1 MDTRLGFLDTETVR
15 AQAREFAPDIIG
27 LSSLIIEA
35 GRMHTHAA
43 ALREDFPG
51 VPIVAGGPYASA
63 SPERV
68 LRDPAVTC
76 AIPGEGEQT
85 LAALAECVDAGRD
98 FADLPGLVFAQ
109 NGGVRR
115 NAPRPYIEDL
125 DTMPFPDW
133 DAVDLPAYALT
144 RRFCSRRPAPYMPVF
159 SSRSCP
165 YNCIYCHNIFGKSFR
180 SRSAGNVFEEIRTVH
195 DRYGIRQFEI
205 IDDCF
210 NLDRIRALD
219 VCERIS
225 NSGMKLQLMFPNGL
239 RADRLD
245 HDLLVALRAAGT
257 VMICVAIESAS
268 PRLQKYM
275 RKNLDLARAREV
287 IRDITRLGI
296 FCQGFFMLGFPTET
310 EQEMRDTIRYACRSR
325 LHTASFFAVKPVPG
339 TELHSRVYGPDSAFS
354 EDEFKVYGY
363 HNVNCKCSTL
373 SPDKFRAL
381 FVLAF
386 YRFYLNPLRAI
397 RVFTRFPD
405 RAFLLKGFAHL
416 FTRLNLPLRGH
427 AAHSP
432 AYERR
437 AGESE
442 NDGRRSW

>member
-1 MDTRLGFLDTETVR
+1 
-15 AQAREFAPDIIG
+15 
-27 LSSLIIEA
+27 
-35 GRMHTHAA
+35 
-43 ALREDFPG
+43 
-51 VPIVAGGPYASA
+51 
-63 SPERV
+63 
-68 LRDPAVTC
+68 
-76 AIPGEGEQT
+76 
-85 LAALAECVDAGRD
+85 
-98 FADLPGLVFAQ
+98 
-109 NGGVRR
+109 
-115 NAPRPYIEDL
+115 
-125 DTMPFPDW
+125 
-133 DAVDLPAYALT
+133 
-144 RRFCSRRPAPYMPVF
+144 
-159 SSRSCP
+159 
-165 YNCIYCHNIFGKSFR
+165 
-180 SRSAGNVFEEIRTVH
+180 
-195 DRYGIRQFEI
+195 
-205 IDDCF
+205 
-210 NLDRIRALD
+210 
-219 VCERIS
+219 
-225 NSGMKLQLMFPNGL
+225 MKLQLMFPNGL

-416 FTRLNLPLRGH
+416 FTRLNLPLRGGQ
-427 AAHSP
+427 S
-432 AYERR
+432 ERHCFAEKNLSVNGSNGKR
-437 AGESE
+437 ECRHTS
-442 NDGRRSW
+442 SMPPFK